1 MGALFRQSA
10 FLAEDAFSAD
20 HTSHSEIPCKQR
32 HMALPR
38 PLGGRRAGGGRWPP
52 VHAMGGWIPP
62 IGPLGG
68 GGARVCYPRSWKG
81 RHRAS
86 SDRHFEGMPRHTN
99 NTTRPS
105 GAGRGMPLWAHYVP
119 LFHTMC
125 LCGHTY
131 GHFRRRSHIATARG
145 VHQSGSTWT
154 SAALVRQETT
164 PPCCY
169 APFSTP
175 GGCMGLHAFKMP
187 VGRCAVTPLS

>member
-1 MGALFRQSA
+1 MLGPSMSPGTDWNVFCMEAGGVGALFRQSA

-20 HTSHSEIPCKQR
+20 HSSHSEIPCKQR

-86 SDRHFEGMPRHTN
+86 SDRHFEGVQPHTD
-99 NTTRPS
+99 TCGRPGS
-105 GAGRGMPLWAHYVP
+105 EKAQ
-119 LFHTMC
+119 
-125 LCGHTY
+125 
-131 GHFRRRSHIATARG
+131 TARRG
-145 VHQSGSTWT
+145 RFLAHQSCRCPCG
-154 SAALVRQETT
+154 ARLVI
-164 PPCCY
+164 P
-169 APFSTP
+169 
-175 GGCMGLHAFKMP
+175 L
-187 VGRCAVTPLS
+187 AVAI

>member
-1 MGALFRQSA
+1 MLGPSMSPGTDWNVFCMEAGGVGALFRQSA

-20 HTSHSEIPCKQR
+20 HSSHSEIPCKQR

-105 GAGRGMPLWAHYVP
+105 GAGGPGTDIYVPLWA
-119 LFHTMC
+119 
-125 LCGHTY
+125 LCASVGTLT
-131 GHFRRRSHIATARG
+131 GT
-145 VHQSGSTWT
+145 
-154 SAALVRQETT
+154 L
-164 PPCCY
+164 
-169 APFSTP
+169 
-175 GGCMGLHAFKMP
+175 GG
-187 VGRCAVTPLS
+187 AVI

>member
-1 MGALFRQSA
+1 MSGGTDWNVFCMEAGGVGALFRQSA

-20 HTSHSEIPCKQR
+20 HSSHSEIPCKQR

-105 GAGRGMPLWAHYVP
+105 GAGRGWHANQLLTHYVPLWAH
-119 LFHTMC
+119 LLTGT
-125 LCGHTY
+125 L
-131 GHFRRRSHIATARG
+131 
-145 VHQSGSTWT
+145 
-154 SAALVRQETT
+154 
-164 PPCCY
+164 
-169 APFSTP
+169 
-175 GGCMGLHAFKMP
+175 GG
-187 VGRCAVTPLS
+187 AVIPYRI

>member
-1 MGALFRQSA
+1 
-10 FLAEDAFSAD
+10 
-20 HTSHSEIPCKQR
+20 
-32 HMALPR
+32 MALPR

-105 GAGRGMPLWAHYVP
+105 GAGGPGTDMASVG
-119 LFHTMC
+119 TMC

-145 VHQSGSTWT
+145 SPV
-154 SAALVRQETT
+154 
-164 PPCCY
+164 
-169 APFSTP
+169 
-175 GGCMGLHAFKMP
+175 GLHMDIGSSGAPRNDPAVLLCAFSDP
-187 VGRCAVTPLS
+187 GRCTPSKCLSEDARWRPFHDRG

>member
-1 MGALFRQSA
+1 MRSVLGPPMSGGTDWNVFCMEAGGVGALFRQSA

-86 SDRHFEGMPRHTN
+86 SDRHFEGVQPHTD
-99 NTTRPS
+99 TCGRP
-105 GAGRGMPLWAHYVP
+105 
-119 LFHTMC
+119 
-125 LCGHTY
+125 
-131 GHFRRRSHIATARG
+131 
-145 VHQSGSTWT
+145 GSENG
-154 SAALVRQETT
+154 AALCICMAGSFLGAPELPMSMWSPTGE
-164 PPCCY
+164 PPWRLLY
-169 APFSTP
+169 D
-175 GGCMGLHAFKMP
+175 
-187 VGRCAVTPLS
+187 CAA

>member
-1 MGALFRQSA
+1 MYCKRFRVLLILGPSMSPGTDWNVFCMEAGGVGALFRQSA

-86 SDRHFEGMPRHTN
+86 SDRHFEGMPGHTN

-105 GAGRGMPLWAHYVP
+105 GAGVPGLIPHSISHYVPLWAH
-119 LFHTMC
+119 L
-125 LCGHTY
+125 
-131 GHFRRRSHIATARG
+131 R
-145 VHQSGSTWT
+145 
-154 SAALVRQETT
+154 AL
-164 PPCCY
+164 
-169 APFSTP
+169 
-175 GGCMGLHAFKMP
+175 
-187 VGRCAVTPLS
+187 

>member
-1 MGALFRQSA
+1 MSSFSRMSHTSSLGPPMCCGTDWNVFCMVAGGVGALFRQSA

-20 HTSHSEIPCKQR
+20 HSSHSEIPCKQR

-105 GAGRGMPLWAHYVP
+105 GAGGPG
-119 LFHTMC
+119 TDMC
-125 LCGHTY
+125 LCGHY
-131 GHFRRRSHIATARG
+131 VPLWAHLR
-145 VHQSGSTWT
+145 
-154 SAALVRQETT
+154 AL
-164 PPCCY
+164 
-169 APFSTP
+169 
-175 GGCMGLHAFKMP
+175 
-187 VGRCAVTPLS
+187 